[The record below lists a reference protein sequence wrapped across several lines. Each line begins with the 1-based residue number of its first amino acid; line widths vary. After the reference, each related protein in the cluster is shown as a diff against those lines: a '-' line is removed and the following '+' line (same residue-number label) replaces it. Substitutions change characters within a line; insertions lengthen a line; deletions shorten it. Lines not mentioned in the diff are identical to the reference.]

1 MALDKNIGTHMLPGA
16 FNITDP
22 EAAKRQVREDHG
34 ESLCVSI
41 CTGPIGSSGVDAV
54 GYVEQATA
62 KVLVSCSF

>member
-34 ESLCVSI
+34 ESLAVTIS
-41 CTGPIGSSGVDAV
+41 TRSIGSLGVDVV
-54 GYVEQATA
+54 GCIKQTSSYA
-62 KVLVSCSF
+62 LVSCLF